1 MEDTFWFL
9 IPLLAIL
16 LLCGFL
22 YFSTRPNACIV
33 EKYGKP
39 LKYFSCLKAEDG
51 IPSQHTRICMYFYP
65 NFIIVEDYGKE
76 YLFDKSYRN
85 FKFVNKFPFKAFE
98 VHLDSGITCQLSI
111 SSEHE
116 YYLKKF
122 FGVK

>member
-1 MEDTFWFL
+1 MEDAFLLL

-16 LLCGFL
+16 LLWSL
-22 YFSTRPNACIV
+22 WYFSSRPNAHIV

-39 LKYFSCLKAEDG
+39 LKYFICLKAEDG

-65 NFIIVEDYGKE
+65 SFIVIEDYGKE
-76 YLFDKSYRN
+76 YLLDKSYRD
-85 FKFVNKFPFKAFE
+85 FRFDNKFPFKAFE
-98 VHLDSGITCQLSI
+98 VHLDGGITRQLSI